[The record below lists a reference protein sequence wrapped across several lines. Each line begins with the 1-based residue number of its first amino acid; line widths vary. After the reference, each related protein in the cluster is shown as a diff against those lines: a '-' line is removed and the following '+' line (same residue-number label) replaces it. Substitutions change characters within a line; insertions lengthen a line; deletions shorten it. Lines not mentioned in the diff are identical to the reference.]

1 MAGGARFGILL
12 VAPAVVLALF
22 LRLLRL
28 DRTGQNLYY
37 AAGVRSMLD
46 SWHNFFYVSFD
57 PGGALTID
65 KPPLGFWLQA
75 TAARALGFH
84 YWVLAIPQVI
94 AGVASV
100 AILFLMVRPRYGLAV
115 ASVSALVLA
124 VIPASVASSRN
135 NSLDTIAM
143 LFMLLSA
150 WMVLKAGELKSFR
163 YLAMSALFAGL
174 AFNTKMFAAFI
185 PVPAFALSYFVA
197 YRPEWRRAAGK
208 LMLAFVLLSAVSL
221 SWVSAVAV
229 TPSDSR
235 PHIYN
240 GFGDSIWALTFRY
253 NGINRVIGSQL
264 QARVRAPSS
273 QQSDQNLGSA
283 SRAPTPGPQRLLVG
297 RMGSQLGWFLP
308 LACIAWITRTTV
320 WRRPF
325 WRPPTAADALF
336 SAWFFS
342 GLALFS
348 VNADIKPQYLE
359 AFVAPIALGAGI
371 ALCRLGSS
379 VREGSRLAI
388 ALLAAL
394 VVYHASLLATVDDTR
409 VAAGAIIGLGV
420 GSSGLWLATRLGWGS
435 LRVRQA
441 TAVGVGMTLLMGPL
455 VWSLM
460 TALAPAT
467 GSGARYPTAGPE
479 DVRDYPPAPG
489 GDFPTRSNS
498 AGDAVLAFLERNTGG
513 VYYMVATERSLYG
526 NAARYI
532 LVANRPVLTLDSY
545 SHQSEAA
552 ASLAQLVDEGRL
564 RFLELPPEG
573 PWLDA
578 KLDLGRWFLSNCHD
592 VTSGDLQPIGGV
604 HLYDCRPRG
613 SIQP

>member
-1 MAGGARFGILL
+1 
-12 VAPAVVLALF
+12 
-22 LRLLRL
+22 
-28 DRTGQNLYY
+28 
-37 AAGVRSMLD
+37 
-46 SWHNFFYVSFD
+46 
-57 PGGALTID
+57 
-65 KPPLGFWLQA
+65 
-75 TAARALGFH
+75 
-84 YWVLAIPQVI
+84 
-94 AGVASV
+94 
-100 AILFLMVRPRYGLAV
+100 
-115 ASVSALVLA
+115 
-124 VIPASVASSRN
+124 
-135 NSLDTIAM
+135 
-143 LFMLLSA
+143 
-150 WMVLKAGELKSFR
+150 MVLKAGELKSFR

-297 RMGSQLGWFLP
+297 TMGSQLGWFLP

-604 HLYDCRPRG
+604 HLYDCRPRS